1 MTVAAIVLVP
11 DSAAAS
17 ADAGGDPVIR
27 RLVHAAWVGRSDA
40 HRDRCRGH
48 GRASSGCRS
57 RHACDADRPYCRPAA
72 RHSLVRERSASGTRR
87 RNRDVGRPAVAGP
100 PRLVDPETVTSL
112 VEAHGAM
119 PDAIVWPAYAGQTGF
134 PILVPATLIERL
146 AGHLGLNGADAVTAL
161 IAEGVP
167 VRVVELATRASSTT
181 RLRPM
186 PACPATRGLPSP
198 LPNRRRNRTRIQ
210 KVGRPGSASS
220 RTPVPS

>member
-27 RLVHAAWVGRSDA
+27 RLVHAAW
-40 HRDRCRGH
+40 
-48 GRASSGCRS
+48 SGG
-57 RHACDADRPYCRPAA
+57 AMPIVIVAVDTAGP
-72 RHSLVRERSASGTRR
+72 LV
-87 RNRDVGRPAVAGP
+87 DAVAGTPVTLTGPTAGQP
-100 PRLVDPETVTSL
+100 PGIAWFVSGQRAALAAVTETSAGLLWPVRHAWVDPETVTSL

-167 VRVVELATRASSTT
+167 VRVVELGDPGIVYDTATPHAS
-181 RLRPM
+181 
-186 PACPATRGLPSP
+186 LPGYQGP
-198 LPNRRRNRTRIQ
+198 PE
-210 KVGRPGSASS
+210 
-220 RTPVPS
+220 PVTEPPPE